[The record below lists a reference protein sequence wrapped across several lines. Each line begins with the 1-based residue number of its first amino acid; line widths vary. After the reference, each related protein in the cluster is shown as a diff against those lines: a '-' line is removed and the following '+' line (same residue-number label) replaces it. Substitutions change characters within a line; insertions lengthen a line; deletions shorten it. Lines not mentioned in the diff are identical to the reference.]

1 MPMKCKLVE
10 RSIPEYIEGTLS
22 PKRSNQLECHIDD
35 CPQCQK
41 ELQAFEE
48 TVHHASSVPV
58 EYPTPEAWKAFWPTL
73 RVRISQ
79 SQTFEEN
86 HLPLWVRRHGWK
98 MAGVACVL
106 ALLVS
111 VWGLSNSRLF
121 KASTDNP
128 TFDVLISSSF
138 MAEIPGDQLREQ
150 LHYEL
155 QHLDVPSIWDSRSS
169 LVDEIQI
176 PNSEAS
182 TDLVNQWFHVITS
195 EIDVESVGNEV
206 FTDAI
211 PSTTDRIDFVTLD

>member
-1 MPMKCKLVE
+1 M
-10 RSIPEYIEGTLS
+10 S
-22 PKRSNQLECHIDD
+22 PKRSQQLELHIDD
-35 CPQCQK
+35 CSHCQK
-41 ELQAFEE
+41 ELQIFEE
-48 TVHHASSVPV
+48 TIHHASSLPV

-79 SQTFEEN
+79 SQTFEADR
-86 HLPLWVRRHGWK
+86 LPLWVRRHGWK

-106 ALLVS
+106 TLLLS
-111 VWGLSNSRLF
+111 FWGLSNSRLF

-138 MAEIPGDQLREQ
+138 MAEIPVEQLREQ
-150 LHYEL
+150 VNHEL
-155 QHLDVPSIWDSRSS
+155 QRLDVPLVWDDRRS
-169 LVDEIQI
+169 LIDEIRL
-176 PNSEAS
+176 PDSEAS

-195 EIDVESVGNEV
+195 EIDVESVENEI

>member
-1 MPMKCKLVE
+1 MKCKSVE
-10 RSIPEYIEGTLS
+10 KLIPAYIEGTLS
-22 PKRSNQLECHIDD
+22 PKRSQQLELHVDD
-35 CPQCQK
+35 CPHCQK
-41 ELQAFEE
+41 ELQTFEE
-48 TVHHASSVPV
+48 TIHHASSLPV

-79 SQTFEEN
+79 SQASKEN
-86 HLPLWVRRHGWK
+86 RLLLWVRMHGWK

-106 ALLVS
+106 ALLLS
-111 VWGLSNSRLF
+111 FWGLSNSRLF
-121 KASTDNP
+121 KASTENP
-128 TFDVLISSSF
+128 TFDALISSSF
-138 MAEIPGDQLREQ
+138 MAEIPVEQLREQ
-150 LHYEL
+150 VNHEL
-155 QHLDVPSIWDSRSS
+155 QRLDVPLVWDNRRS
-169 LVDEIQI
+169 LIDEIRI

>member
-1 MPMKCKLVE
+1 MKCKLVE
-10 RSIPEYIEGTLS
+10 KIIPAYIEGTLS
-22 PKRSNQLECHIDD
+22 PKRSNQLELHIDD

-41 ELQAFEE
+41 ELQTFEE
-48 TVHHASSVPV
+48 TIHHASSLPV
-58 EYPTPEAWKAFWPTL
+58 EYPTPEAWKTFWPTL

-79 SQTFEEN
+79 SEALEEN
-86 HLPLWVRRHGWK
+86 RLPFWVIRKHGWK

-106 ALLVS
+106 ILLLS
-111 VWGLSNSRLF
+111 FWGLSNSRLF

-128 TFDVLISSSF
+128 TFDALISSSF

-155 QHLDVPSIWDSRSS
+155 QHLDVPSIWDSRRS

-176 PNSEAS
+176 PNSKAS

>member
-1 MPMKCKLVE
+1 M
-10 RSIPEYIEGTLS
+10 SS
-22 PKRSNQLECHIDD
+22 KRSQQLELHIDD
-35 CPQCQK
+35 CPHCQK
-41 ELQAFEE
+41 ELQTFEE
-48 TVHHASSVPV
+48 IIHHASSVPV

-79 SQTFEEN
+79 SQAFEEDR
-86 HLPLWVRRHGWK
+86 LPLWVRRHGWK

-111 VWGLSNSRLF
+111 LWGLSNNRLF

-128 TFDVLISSSF
+128 TFDALISSSF
-138 MAEIPGDQLREQ
+138 MAEIPVEQLRQ
-150 LHYEL
+150 QVNHEL
-155 QHLDVPSIWDSRSS
+155 QRLDVPLVWDDQRS
-169 LVDEIQI
+169 LIDEIRA

>member
-1 MPMKCKLVE
+1 MKCKSVE
-10 RSIPEYIEGTLS
+10 NLIPGYIEGTLA
-22 PKRSNQLECHIDD
+22 PKRSNQLELHIDD

-48 TVHHASSVPV
+48 TIHHASSVPV

-79 SQTFEEN
+79 DQGFEEN
-86 HLPLWVRRHGWK
+86 RLPLWVRIHGWK

-106 ALLVS
+106 ILLLS
-111 VWGLSNSRLF
+111 FWGLSNSRLF

-128 TFDVLISSSF
+128 TFDALISSSF
-138 MAEIPGDQLREQ
+138 MAEIPRDQLREQ

-182 TDLVNQWFHVITS
+182 TDLVNQWYNVITS

-211 PSTTDRIDFVTLD
+211 PSTTDRIDLIVLD

>member
-1 MPMKCKLVE
+1 MKCKLVE

-22 PKRSNQLECHIDD
+22 PKRSRQLECHIDD
-35 CPQCQK
+35 CPQCHK
-41 ELQAFEE
+41 ELQALEE
-48 TVHHASSVPV
+48 TIHHASGVPV

-73 RVRISQ
+73 RIRISQ
-79 SQTFEEN
+79 NQVSGEDR
-86 HLPLWVRRHGWK
+86 LPAWVRIHGWK
-98 MAGVACVL
+98 IASVACVL
-106 ALLVS
+106 TLLLS
-111 VWGLSNSRLF
+111 FWGLSNSHLF

-211 PSTTDRIDFVTLD
+211 PSTTDRIDFVSLD

>member
-1 MPMKCKLVE
+1 MKCKSVE
-10 RSIPEYIEGTLS
+10 NLIPEYIEGTLA
-22 PKRSNQLECHIDD
+22 PKRSNQLERHIED
-35 CPQCQK
+35 CPQCQE
-41 ELQAFEE
+41 ELQTFEE
-48 TVHHASSVPV
+48 TIHHASSVPV

-79 SQTFEEN
+79 NQGFEEDR
-86 HLPLWVRRHGWK
+86 LPFWVRMHGWK
-98 MAGVACVL
+98 IVGVACVL
-106 ALLVS
+106 TLLLS
-111 VWGLSNSRLF
+111 FWGLSNGRLF
-121 KASTDNP
+121 KTSTDNP

-155 QHLDVPSIWDSRSS
+155 QHLDVPSIWDTRRS

-176 PNSEAS
+176 LNSEAS
-182 TDLVNQWFHVITS
+182 TDLVDQWYNVITS

-211 PSTTDRIDFVTLD
+211 PSTTDRIDLIALD

>member
-1 MPMKCKLVE
+1 MKCKLVE
-10 RSIPEYIEGTLS
+10 KLIPAYIEGTLS
-22 PKRSNQLECHIDD
+22 PKRSQQLELHIDD
-35 CPQCQK
+35 CPHCQK
-41 ELQAFEE
+41 ELQTFEE
-48 TVHHASSVPV
+48 TIHHASSLPV

-79 SQTFEEN
+79 SEAFEEN
-86 HLPLWVRRHGWK
+86 WLLLWVRMHGWK
-98 MAGVACVL
+98 IAGVACVL

-111 VWGLSNSRLF
+111 LWGLSNNRLF

-128 TFDVLISSSF
+128 TFDALISSSF
-138 MAEIPGDQLREQ
+138 MAEIPAEQLREQ
-150 LHYEL
+150 VNHEL
-155 QHLDVPSIWDSRSS
+155 QRLDVPLVWDNRRS
-169 LVDEIQI
+169 LIDEIRL

-182 TDLVNQWFHVITS
+182 SDLVNQWFHVITS

>member
-1 MPMKCKLVE
+1 MKCKLVE
-10 RSIPEYIEGTLS
+10 KLIPAYIEGTLS
-22 PKRSNQLECHIDD
+22 SKRSQQLELHIDD
-35 CPQCQK
+35 CPHCQK
-41 ELQAFEE
+41 ELQIFEE
-48 TVHHASSVPV
+48 TIHHASSVPV
-58 EYPTPEAWKAFWPTL
+58 EYPTPEIWKAFWPTL

-79 SQTFEEN
+79 SQTFEEDRV
-86 HLPLWVRRHGWK
+86 PLWVRRHGWK

-111 VWGLSNSRLF
+111 LWGLSSNRLF

-128 TFDVLISSSF
+128 TFDALISSSF
-138 MAEIPGDQLREQ
+138 MPEIPVEQLRQ
-150 LHYEL
+150 QVNHEL
-155 QHLDVPSIWDSRSS
+155 QRLDVPLVWDDRRS
-169 LVDEIQI
+169 LIDEIRT

-211 PSTTDRIDFVTLD
+211 PSTTDRIDFVILD

>member
-1 MPMKCKLVE
+1 M
-10 RSIPEYIEGTLS
+10 S
-22 PKRSNQLECHIDD
+22 PKRSQQLELHIDD
-35 CPQCQK
+35 CPHCQK
-41 ELQAFEE
+41 ELQTFEE
-48 TVHHASSVPV
+48 TIHHASSVPV

-79 SQTFEEN
+79 SEAFEEN
-86 HLPLWVRRHGWK
+86 RLPLWVRRHGWK

-111 VWGLSNSRLF
+111 LWGFSNNRLF
-121 KASTDNP
+121 KSSTDNP
-128 TFDVLISSSF
+128 TFDALISSSF
-138 MAEIPGDQLREQ
+138 MAEISVDQLRQ
-150 LHYEL
+150 QVNHEL
-155 QHLDVPSIWDSRSS
+155 QRLDVPLVWDDRRS
-169 LVDEIQI
+169 LIDEIRT

-182 TDLVNQWFHVITS
+182 TDLVNQWFYVITS

>member
-1 MPMKCKLVE
+1 MKCKSVE
-10 RSIPEYIEGTLS
+10 KLIPAYIEGTLS
-22 PKRSNQLECHIDD
+22 PKRSQQLELHVDD
-35 CPQCQK
+35 CPHCQK
-41 ELQAFEE
+41 ELQTFEE
-48 TVHHASSVPV
+48 TIHHASSLPV

-79 SQTFEEN
+79 SQTSKEN
-86 HLPLWVRRHGWK
+86 RLLLWVRMHGWK

-106 ALLVS
+106 ALLLS
-111 VWGLSNSRLF
+111 FWGLSNSRLF
-121 KASTDNP
+121 KASTENP
-128 TFDVLISSSF
+128 TFDALISSSF
-138 MAEIPGDQLREQ
+138 MAEIPVEQLREQ
-150 LHYEL
+150 VNHEL
-155 QHLDVPSIWDSRSS
+155 QRLDVPLVWDNRRS
-169 LVDEIQI
+169 LIDEIRI